1 MHQKGRTMMN
11 FYVNVIVKCVVVYFI
26 LILALRMMGK
36 REIGELSIFDI
47 VIYLV
52 MSELLAISI
61 SNPKE
66 SVLHSLVPIIVL
78 SFLQIIISYIILK
91 SKKVRD
97 LIDGKDVLIIENG
110 ILRQDRMRLN
120 RYNIDDLLSQMRN
133 QGYFHIKDVAF
144 AVLGTSGELSV
155 LAKNDCD
162 LLAIEPLISDGVVNE
177 EVLQSIHQDKA
188 WLNQQL
194 LNYHIDCIDEVFL
207 CMVEKDGL
215 YIIKRS

>member
-1 MHQKGRTMMN
+1 MN
-11 FYVNVIVKCVVVYFI
+11 FYVNVMIKCFIVYFI
-26 LILALRMMGK
+26 LIFALRMMGK

-61 SNPKE
+61 SNPDE
-66 SVLHSLVPIIVL
+66 SVFHSLVPIIVL
-78 SFLQIIISYIILK
+78 SILQIVISYIILK

-110 ILRQDRMRLN
+110 VLMQERMRLN

-162 LLAIEPLISDGVVNE
+162 LLAVDPLISDGVINE
-177 EVLQSIHQDKA
+177 EVLQSIHQDQA
-188 WLNQQL
+188 WLYEQL
-194 LNYHIDCIDEVFL
+194 SHYHIDCIDDVFL

-215 YIIKRS
+215 YIIKRSLS

>member
-1 MHQKGRTMMN
+1 MMN

-110 ILRQDRMRLN
+110 ILRQDRM
-120 RYNIDDLLSQMRN
+120 
-133 QGYFHIKDVAF
+133 
-144 AVLGTSGELSV
+144 
-155 LAKNDCD
+155 
-162 LLAIEPLISDGVVNE
+162 
-177 EVLQSIHQDKA
+177 
-188 WLNQQL
+188 
-194 LNYHIDCIDEVFL
+194 
-207 CMVEKDGL
+207 
-215 YIIKRS
+215 